1 MPNINTLQFEAV
13 KIAMKQD
20 KTGII
25 LTLNIHP
32 DDLPTDLM
40 RDFVGARYQVVMVRL
55 NDADRPMSRDAEYS
69 RDPVRTA
76 GILCRDKKFAY
87 YLLSGGLIFEANE
100 ADATEWLKDAL
111 DVQSRTEL
119 KENQQKAKKFW
130 SIYEEYQ
137 QWSKPA

>member
-1 MPNINTLQFEAV
+1 MTVKTLQFEAV

-32 DDLPTDLM
+32 DELPTDLM

-55 NDADRPMSRDAEYS
+55 NDENRPMSRDHEYS

-76 GILCRDKKFAY
+76 GILCRDKNFAQ
-87 YLLSGGLIFEANE
+87 YLHDKEQIFEKKE
-100 ADATEWLKDAL
+100 ADVIEWLKMEL
-111 DVQSRTEL
+111 DIESRTEL
-119 KENQQKAKKFW
+119 KEDLQKAKKFW
-130 SIYEEYQ
+130 AIYQEYQ
-137 QWSKPA
+137 QWNQAA

>member
-1 MPNINTLQFEAV
+1 MAIKTLQFEAV

-32 DDLPTDLM
+32 DELPVDLM

-55 NDADRPMSRDAEYS
+55 NDADKPMSRDQEYS

-76 GILCRDKKFAY
+76 GILCRDKQFAQ
-87 YLLSGGLIFEANE
+87 YLFEKEEIFEKKE
-100 ADATEWLKDAL
+100 ADVIEWLKGEL
-111 DVQSRTEL
+111 DIESRTEL
-119 KENQQKAKKFW
+119 KEDQQKAKKFW
-130 SIYEEYQ
+130 AIYEEYQ
-137 QWSKPA
+137 RWNPNA

>member
-1 MPNINTLQFEAV
+1 MAIKTLQFEAV

-32 DDLPTDLM
+32 DELPVDLM

-55 NDADRPMSRDAEYS
+55 NDADKPMSRDAEYS
-69 RDPVRTA
+69 RDPVRAA
-76 GILCRDKKFAY
+76 GILCRDKEFAL
-87 YLLSGGLIFEANE
+87 YLHGSDLIFEAKE
-100 ADATEWLKDAL
+100 ADVIEWLKAEL
-111 DVQSRTEL
+111 DIESRTEL
-119 KENQQKAKKFW
+119 KEDQQKAKKFW

-137 QWSKPA
+137 RWNPAA

>member
-1 MPNINTLQFEAV
+1 MAIKTLQFEAV

-32 DDLPTDLM
+32 DELPVDLM

-55 NDADRPMSRDAEYS
+55 NDADKPMSRDSEYS

-76 GILCRDKKFAY
+76 GILCRDKQFAQ
-87 YLLSGGLIFEANE
+87 YLFEKEKIFEKKE
-100 ADATEWLKDAL
+100 ADVIEWLKGEL
-111 DVQSRTEL
+111 DIESRTEL
-119 KENQQKAKKFW
+119 KEDQQKAKRFW
-130 SIYEEYQ
+130 AVYEEYQ
-137 QWSKPA
+137 QWNPAA

>member
-1 MPNINTLQFEAV
+1 MTIKTLQFEAV

-32 DDLPTDLM
+32 DELPVDLM

-55 NDADRPMSRDAEYS
+55 NDENRPMSRDQEYS

-76 GILCRDKKFAY
+76 GILCRDKQFAQ
-87 YLLSGGLIFEANE
+87 YLFDKEQIFEKKE
-100 ADATEWLKDAL
+100 DDVIEWLKMEL
-111 DVQSRTEL
+111 DIESRTEL
-119 KENQQKAKKFW
+119 KEELQKAKKFW
-130 SIYEEYQ
+130 AIHEEFQ
-137 QWSKPA
+137 AWKQSA

>member
-1 MPNINTLQFEAV
+1 MAIKTLQFEAV

-32 DDLPTDLM
+32 DELPVDLM

-55 NDADRPMSRDAEYS
+55 NDENKPMSRDHEYS

-76 GILCRDKKFAY
+76 GILCRDKQFAQ
-87 YLLSGGLIFEANE
+87 YLFDKEEIFEKKE
-100 ADATEWLKDAL
+100 ADVIEWLKGEIDIE
-111 DVQSRTEL
+111 SRTEL
-119 KENQQKAKKFW
+119 KEDSQKAKKFW
-130 SIYEEYQ
+130 AIYEEYQ
-137 QWSKPA
+137 QWNPSA

>member
-1 MPNINTLQFEAV
+1 MTIKTLQFEAV

-32 DDLPTDLM
+32 DELPVDLM

-55 NDADRPMSRDAEYS
+55 NDENRPMSRDQEYS

-76 GILCRDKKFAY
+76 GILCRDKQFAQ
-87 YLLSGGLIFEANE
+87 YLFDKEQIFEKKE
-100 ADATEWLKDAL
+100 DDVIEWLRMEL
-111 DVQSRTEL
+111 DIESRTEL
-119 KENQQKAKKFW
+119 KDEPQKAKKLW
-130 SIYEEYQ
+130 SINEEFQ
-137 QWSKPA
+137 AWKQSA

>member
-1 MPNINTLQFEAV
+1 MAIKTLQFEAV

-32 DDLPTDLM
+32 DELPVDLM

-55 NDADRPMSRDAEYS
+55 NDENRPMSRDQEYS

-76 GILCRDKKFAY
+76 GMLCRDKQFAQ
-87 YLLSGGLIFEANE
+87 YLFDKEEIFEKKE
-100 ADATEWLKDAL
+100 ADVIEWLKMEL
-111 DVQSRTEL
+111 DIESRTEL
-119 KENQQKAKKFW
+119 KEELQKAKKFW
-130 SIYEEYQ
+130 AIYEEYQ
-137 QWSKPA
+137 QWNPSA

>member
-1 MPNINTLQFEAV
+1 MAIKTLQFEAV

-32 DDLPTDLM
+32 DELPIELM

-55 NDADRPMSRDAEYS
+55 NDADKPMSRDAEYS

-76 GILCRDKKFAY
+76 GILCRDKQFAQ
-87 YLLSGGLIFEANE
+87 YLYSKEQIFEMKE
-100 ADATEWLKDAL
+100 DDVIEWLKSEL
-111 DVQSRTEL
+111 DIESRTEL
-119 KENQQKAKKFW
+119 KEDQQKAKRFW
-130 SIYEEYQ
+130 AINEEFQ
-137 QWSKPA
+137 SWKQSA

>member
-1 MPNINTLQFEAV
+1 MAIKTLQFEAV

-32 DDLPTDLM
+32 DELPIDLM

-55 NDADRPMSRDAEYS
+55 NDADKPMSRDAEYS

-76 GILCRDKKFAY
+76 GILCRDKQFAQ
-87 YLLSGGLIFEANE
+87 YLFDKEEVFEKKE
-100 ADATEWLKDAL
+100 ADVIEWLKGEL
-111 DVQSRTEL
+111 DIESRTEL
-119 KENQQKAKKFW
+119 KEDQQKAKKFW
-130 SIYEEYQ
+130 AIYEEYQ
-137 QWSKPA
+137 RWNPSA

>member
-1 MPNINTLQFEAV
+1 MAVKTLQFEAV

-32 DDLPTDLM
+32 DELPIDLM

-55 NDADRPMSRDAEYS
+55 NDENKPMSRDAEYS

-76 GILCRDKKFAY
+76 GILCREKQFAQYLFDKDQ
-87 YLLSGGLIFEANE
+87 IFEKKE
-100 ADATEWLKDAL
+100 EDAIEWLKGEL
-111 DVQSRTEL
+111 DIDSRTEL
-119 KENQQKAKKFW
+119 KEDQQKAKKFW
-130 SIYEEYQ
+130 AISEEYQ
-137 QWSKPA
+137 RWNPSA

>member
-1 MPNINTLQFEAV
+1 MSIKTLQFEAV

-32 DDLPTDLM
+32 DELPTDLM

-55 NDADRPMSRDAEYS
+55 NDENRPMSRDHEYS

-76 GILCRDKKFAY
+76 GILCRDKQFAQ
-87 YLLSGGLIFEANE
+87 YLFNKEQIFEKKE
-100 ADATEWLKDAL
+100 ADVIEWLKGEL
-111 DVQSRTEL
+111 DIESRTEL
-119 KENQQKAKKFW
+119 KEDQQKARRFW
-130 SIYEEYQ
+130 AIYEEYQ
-137 QWSKPA
+137 QWNPAA

>member
-1 MPNINTLQFEAV
+1 MAVKTLQFEAV

-32 DDLPTDLM
+32 DELPVDLM

-55 NDADRPMSRDAEYS
+55 NDLDKPMSRDAEYS

-76 GILCRDKKFAY
+76 GILCRDKQFAQ
-87 YLLSGGLIFEANE
+87 YLFDKEEIFEKKE
-100 ADATEWLKDAL
+100 EDVIEWLKGEVDIE
-111 DVQSRTEL
+111 SRTEL
-119 KENQQKAKKFW
+119 KEDQQKAKRFW
-130 SIYEEYQ
+130 AIYEEYQ
-137 QWSKPA
+137 QWNPSA

>member
-1 MPNINTLQFEAV
+1 MAIKTLQFEAV

-32 DDLPTDLM
+32 DELPVDLM

-55 NDADRPMSRDAEYS
+55 NDADKPMSRDQEYS

-76 GILCRDKKFAY
+76 GILCRDKQFAQ
-87 YLLSGGLIFEANE
+87 YLFDKEEIFEKKE
-100 ADATEWLKDAL
+100 ADVIEWLKGEL
-111 DVQSRTEL
+111 DIESRTEL
-119 KENQQKAKKFW
+119 KEDQQKAKRFW
-130 SIYEEYQ
+130 AVYEEYQ
-137 QWSKPA
+137 QWNPHA

>member
-1 MPNINTLQFEAV
+1 MAVKTLQFEAV

-32 DDLPTDLM
+32 DELPIDLM

-55 NDADRPMSRDAEYS
+55 NDENKPMSRDAEYS

-76 GILCRDKKFAY
+76 GILCREKQFAQYLFDKDQ
-87 YLLSGGLIFEANE
+87 IFEKKE
-100 ADATEWLKDAL
+100 EDAIEWLKGEL
-111 DVQSRTEL
+111 DIDSRVEL
-119 KENQQKAKKFW
+119 KEDQQKAKKFW
-130 SIYEEYQ
+130 AIYEEYQ
-137 QWSKPA
+137 KWNPSA